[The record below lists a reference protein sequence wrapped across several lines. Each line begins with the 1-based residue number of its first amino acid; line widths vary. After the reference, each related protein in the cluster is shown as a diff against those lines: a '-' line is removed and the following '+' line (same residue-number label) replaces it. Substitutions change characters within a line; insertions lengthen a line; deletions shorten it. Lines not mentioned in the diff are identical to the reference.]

1 MGRRRGRE
9 LRGWRLAERVV
20 SDGYFDGKAELGH
33 QPRVAVIFGRD
44 GFYRLNFVK
53 AHQLAVRFNA
63 QRRKLFPHGRR
74 ERLMERF
81 ADSLLPRLFLQ
92 RIALHHAVSVFQIIR
107 VVAHIHVAVSVRGV
121 RWPDMLA
128 ELGLAAVAGGI
139 KTRGQRAA
147 INAAKP
153 PRFRHGLLGKRA
165 GCRSA
170 AIRLIVCGIFHVV
183 CAGGTAFAQ
192 RIRPGGD
199 GLCLERFEREGV
211 AHFKRN
217 NAEQI
222 ILHVDGQDGTNGVF
236 NDVQR

>member
-1 MGRRRGRE
+1 
-9 LRGWRLAERVV
+9 
-20 SDGYFDGKAELGH
+20 
-33 QPRVAVIFGRD
+33 
-44 GFYRLNFVK
+44 
-53 AHQLAVRFNA
+53 
-63 QRRKLFPHGRR
+63 
-74 ERLMERF
+74 MERF

-92 RIALHHAVSVFQIIR
+92 RIALYHAVSVFQIIR
-107 VVAHIHVAVSVRGV
+107 VVAHIHVAVSVRGI

-128 ELGLAAVAGGI
+128 EFGLATVAGGI

-153 PRFRHGLLGKRA
+153 FRFRHSLLGKRA
-165 GCRSA
+165 GRRSA

-183 CAGGTAFAQ
+183 CVGGTAFAQ

-199 GLCLERFEREGV
+199 GLRLERFEREGV